1 VSNILSEDGAQ
12 ERVVPAVDIPVQQ
25 LRRHV
30 CLKLSTSS
38 LSLSLSLRLRLS
50 LGLSQRLGL
59 SVSLVHSCSC
69 VQKLNIQL
77 KNTDK

>member
-25 LRRHV
+25 LRHHV
-30 CLKLSTSS
+30 CLKLSASS
-38 LSLSLSLRLRLS
+38 LSLSLSLR

-69 VQKLNIQL
+69 IQKLNIQL